1 MRNVH
6 TPPPYSPLMLWYFLV
21 QLIVFSSREICSK
34 NIQNIR
40 PHACVAAAVFQNC
53 LISQDTDRQI
63 DRQMNRQIFG
73 QTDRWIDRQIDRHI
87 YGQTDRWIDRQLNR
101 QIDVQTD
108 RWLDRQ
114 MVRQIDGQTDRRI
127 DKQTDRQIDRQ
138 MDGQIDK
145 KKPEKGLEKL
155 FIQTVWKN
163 KSVQVGTGFIIS
175 NFVRSTWKPQ
185 DLKRK
190 VS

>member
-1 MRNVH
+1 M
-6 TPPPYSPLMLWYFLV
+6 Y
-21 QLIVFSSREICSK
+21 
-34 NIQNIR
+34 
-40 PHACVAAAVFQNC
+40 
-53 LISQDTDRQI
+53 RQI
-63 DRQMNRQIFG
+63 DG
-73 QTDRWIDRQIDRHI
+73 
-87 YGQTDRWIDRQLNR
+87 
-101 QIDVQTD
+101 QTD

-114 MVRQIDGQTDRRI
+114 MDRQIDGQTNRRI
-127 DKQTDRQIDRQ
+127 DRQTDRWMDRQ
-138 MDGQIDK
+138 TK
-145 KKPEKGLEKL
+145 KKPEKDLEKL

>member
-53 LISQDTDRQI
+53 LISQDTECRQI
-63 DRQMNRQIFG
+63 DRQ
-73 QTDRWIDRQIDRHI
+73 TDEQADIWIDRHI

-108 RWLDRQ
+108 RWLNRQ
-114 MVRQIDGQTDRRI
+114 MDRQIDGQTNRRI
-127 DKQTDRQIDRQ
+127 DRQTDRWMDRQ
-138 MDGQIDK
+138 TK
-145 KKPEKGLEKL
+145 KKPEKDLEKL